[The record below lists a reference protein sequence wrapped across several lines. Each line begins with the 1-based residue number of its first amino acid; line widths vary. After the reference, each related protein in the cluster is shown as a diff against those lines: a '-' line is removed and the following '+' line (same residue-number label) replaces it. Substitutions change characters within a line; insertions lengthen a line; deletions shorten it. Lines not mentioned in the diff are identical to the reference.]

1 MKTMNEPA
9 ATIAAPPALAE
20 RVINWVALNASYLYL
35 FATVATTYEVF
46 ARYLFNAPTD
56 WAFEA
61 TIMLCSACYLMAGGY
76 VTQRRRHIAITSMY
90 EISSPER
97 QRKLDIVAVI
107 FGLLSVGML
116 ISASWRQALMS
127 LQIME
132 RTGSSW
138 NPPLPAL
145 LKPLIVIG
153 SSLIFVQLL
162 VQLRRLL
169 TPSQFRIFLAVVGAG
184 VALFV
189 LDQVDILSLWT
200 GLFDAARSGFRGLG
214 IGWATLVVLAV
225 MIALMLTGM
234 PLAWVLLTIAC
245 GCTVLWIGPS
255 GLPLVGSR
263 VFGFVQEYVFVAVPL
278 FVLMACVMERSGVA
292 KDLYTAMYV
301 FSGNLPGGVAMQ
313 TVVVAMI
320 MAAMTGIIGGEIVLL
335 GLIALPQM
343 LRLGYDK
350 KLAIGTICAGGSLG
364 TMIPPSVVL
373 IVYGLTASVSIGD
386 LFKAA
391 FVPGVLM
398 GCLYIGYILIRCR
411 INPELGPPAP
421 PEERN
426 LPLSQKLAMLKGL
439 ILPMLII
446 FWVLGSI
453 YFGIAAVTE
462 AAGVGVVGAIVSAA
476 IRGELNWKMMRE
488 SLVQTMETVGIL
500 IWLTFGAFA
509 FIGIYNIMGGTN
521 FVRQLITGLP
531 VAPIVI
537 ILFMMAILLVLGCL
551 IDWIGICLLTMPI
564 FVPIIKDL
572 GYDPVWFGI
581 LFCMNMQV
589 SYLSP
594 PFGPACFY
602 LKGVA
607 PPDITLQ
614 QIFSSVWPFM
624 GLQITALTIVLFF
637 PDVAMF
643 LPRLLD

>member
-1 MKTMNEPA
+1 MTDSV
-9 ATIAAPPALAE
+9 ATQGIPSSPVE
-20 RVINWVALNASYLYL
+20 RAISWVARNASYLYL
-35 FATVATTYEVF
+35 IATIATTYEVF
-46 ARYLFNAPTD
+46 ARYIFNAPTD

-61 TIMLCSACYLMAGGY
+61 TIMLCSACYLLAGGY
-76 VTQRRRHIAITSMY
+76 VTQQRRHIAITSVY
-90 EISSPER
+90 EISSAER
-97 QRKLDIVAVI
+97 RRKLDIVAVL
-107 FGLLSVGML
+107 FGLLSIGML

-145 LKPLIVIG
+145 LKPMIVIG

-169 TPSQFRIFLAVVGAG
+169 SPSQFRIFLAVVGAG
-184 VALFV
+184 VALYV
-189 LDQVDILSLWT
+189 LDQIEFWSLWT
-200 GLFDAARSGFRGLG
+200 DLFAAARSGFRGLG
-214 IGWATLVVLAV
+214 IGWATLVVLAA

-245 GCTVLWIGPS
+245 GCTLLWIGPF

-278 FVLMACVMERSGVA
+278 FVLMACIMERSGVA
-292 KDLYTAMYV
+292 KDLYNAMYV

-398 GCLYIGYILIRCR
+398 GCLYILIRCR
-411 INPELGPPAP
+411 LNPELGPPAP
-421 PEERN
+421 AEERN
-426 LPLSQKLAMLKGL
+426 LPLAQKLAMLKGL
-439 ILPMLII
+439 VLPLLII
-446 FWVLGSI
+446 VWVLGSI

-531 VAPIVI
+531 VEPIVI
-537 ILFMMAILLVLGCL
+537 ILLMMAILLVLGCL

-624 GLQITALTIVLFF
+624 GLQITALALVLFF
-637 PDVAMF
+637 PDIALF
-643 LPRLLD
+643 LPRLLG

>member
-1 MKTMNEPA
+1 MTTA
-9 ATIAAPPALAE
+9 ATTADHANSPVE
-20 RVINWVALNASYLYL
+20 RAINWLAMNASYLYL
-35 FATVATTYEVF
+35 AATVATTYEVF
-46 ARYLFNAPTD
+46 ARYIFNAPTD

-61 TIMLCSACYLMAGGY
+61 TIMLCSACYLVAGGY
-76 VTQRRRHIAITSMY
+76 VTQRRRHIAITSLY
-90 EISSPER
+90 DGAHAER
-97 QRKLDIVAVI
+97 KRTLDIVAI
-107 FGLLSVGML
+107 CFGLLAVGLL
-116 ISASWRQALMS
+116 ILASWRQAMMS
-127 LQIME
+127 IQIVE

-145 LKPLIVIG
+145 LKPLIVFGAI
-153 SSLIFVQLL
+153 LIFVQLA
-162 VQLRRLL
+162 VQLKRLL
-169 TPSQFRIFLAVVGAG
+169 TGAQFRVFLSIVAVA
-184 VALFV
+184 VALV
-189 LDQVDILSLWT
+189 ALDGMEVLSLWST
-200 GLFDAARSGFRGLG
+200 ILDTLRSGFRGLG
-214 IGWATLVVLAV
+214 IGGATLLILAV
-225 MIALMLTGM
+225 MIGLMLTGM

-245 GCTVLWIGPS
+245 GCTVLWMGPM

-278 FVLMACVMERSGVA
+278 FVLMACIMERSGVA
-292 KDLYTAMYV
+292 KDLYNAMYI

-391 FVPGVLM
+391 FAPGVMM

-411 INPELGPPAP
+411 LDPSLGPPAP
-421 PEERN
+421 AEERN
-426 LPLSQKLAMLKGL
+426 IPLAQKLAMLKGL
-439 ILPMLII
+439 VLPLLII

-521 FVRQLITGLP
+521 FVRQMITGLP

-537 ILFMMAILLVLGCL
+537 ILIMMAILLVLGCL

-581 LFCMNMQV
+581 LFCMSMQV

-624 GLQITALTIVLFF
+624 GLQITALLIVLFF
-637 PDVAMF
+637 PEVALF
-643 LPRLLD
+643 LPQLLG

>member
-1 MKTMNEPA
+1 MTTAA
-9 ATIAAPPALAE
+9 ATADHVNSPVE
-20 RVINWVALNASYLYL
+20 RAINWMAMNASYLYL
-35 FATVATTYEVF
+35 AATVATTYEVF
-46 ARYLFNAPTD
+46 ARYIFNAPTD

-61 TIMLCSACYLMAGGY
+61 TIMLCSACYLVAGGY
-76 VTQRRRHIAITSMY
+76 VTQRKRHIAITSLY
-90 EISSPER
+90 DGASAT
-97 QRKLDIVAVI
+97 RKRTLDIVATC
-107 FGLLSVGML
+107 FGLLAVGLL
-116 ISASWRQALMS
+116 ILASWRQAMMS
-127 LQIME
+127 IQIVE

-145 LKPLIVIG
+145 LKPLIVFGAI
-153 SSLIFVQLL
+153 LIFVQLA
-162 VQLRRLL
+162 VQLKRLL
-169 TPSQFRIFLAVVGAG
+169 TGAQFRVFLSIVAVA
-184 VALFV
+184 VALV
-189 LDQVDILSLWT
+189 ALDGMEILSLWST
-200 GLFDAARSGFRGLG
+200 MLDGLKGGFRGLG
-214 IGWATLVVLAV
+214 IGGATLLILAV
-225 MIALMLTGM
+225 MIGLMLTGM

-245 GCTVLWIGPS
+245 GCTVLWMGPA

-278 FVLMACVMERSGVA
+278 FVLMACIMERSGVA
-292 KDLYTAMYV
+292 KDLYNAMYI

-391 FVPGVLM
+391 FVPGVMM

-411 INPELGPPAP
+411 LDPSLGPPAP
-421 PEERN
+421 AEERN
-426 LPLSQKLAMLKGL
+426 IPMAQKLAMLKGL
-439 ILPMLII
+439 VLPLLII

-521 FVRQLITGLP
+521 FVRQMITGLP

-537 ILFMMAILLVLGCL
+537 ILIMMAILLVLGCL

-624 GLQITALTIVLFF
+624 GLQITALLIVLFF
-637 PDVAMF
+637 PEVALF

>member
-1 MKTMNEPA
+1 MTTAA
-9 ATIAAPPALAE
+9 ATADHVNSPVE
-20 RVINWVALNASYLYL
+20 RAINWMAMNASYLYL
-35 FATVATTYEVF
+35 AATVATTYEVF
-46 ARYLFNAPTD
+46 ARYIFNAPTD

-61 TIMLCSACYLMAGGY
+61 TIMLCSACYLVAGGY
-76 VTQRRRHIAITSMY
+76 VTQRRRHIAITSLY
-90 EISSPER
+90 DGASAT
-97 QRKLDIVAVI
+97 RKRTLDIVATC
-107 FGLLSVGML
+107 FGLLAVGLL
-116 ISASWRQALMS
+116 ILASWRQAMMS
-127 LQIME
+127 IQIVE

-145 LKPLIVIG
+145 LKPHIVFGAI
-153 SSLIFVQLL
+153 LIFVQLA
-162 VQLRRLL
+162 VQLKRLL
-169 TPSQFRIFLAVVGAG
+169 TGAQFRVFLSIVAVA
-184 VALFV
+184 VALV
-189 LDQVDILSLWT
+189 ALDGMEILSLWST
-200 GLFDAARSGFRGLG
+200 MLDGLKGGFRGLG
-214 IGWATLVVLAV
+214 IGGATLLILAV
-225 MIALMLTGM
+225 MIGLMLTGM

-245 GCTVLWIGPS
+245 GCTVLWMGPA

-278 FVLMACVMERSGVA
+278 FVLMACIMERSGVA
-292 KDLYTAMYV
+292 KDLYNAMYI

-391 FVPGVLM
+391 FVPGVMM

-411 INPELGPPAP
+411 LDPSLGPPAP
-421 PEERN
+421 AEERN
-426 LPLSQKLAMLKGL
+426 IPMAQKLAMLKGL
-439 ILPMLII
+439 VLPLLII

-521 FVRQLITGLP
+521 FVRQMITGLP

-537 ILFMMAILLVLGCL
+537 ILIMMAILLVLGCL

-624 GLQITALTIVLFF
+624 GLQITALLIVLFF
-637 PDVAMF
+637 PEVALF

>member
-1 MKTMNEPA
+1 MTTAA
-9 ATIAAPPALAE
+9 ATADHVNSPVE
-20 RVINWVALNASYLYL
+20 RAINWLAMNASYLYL
-35 FATVATTYEVF
+35 AATVATTYEVF
-46 ARYLFNAPTD
+46 ARYIFNAPTD

-61 TIMLCSACYLMAGGY
+61 TIMLCSACYLVAGGY
-76 VTQRRRHIAITSMY
+76 VTQRKRHIAITSLY
-90 EISSPER
+90 DGASAT
-97 QRKLDIVAVI
+97 RKRTLDIVATC
-107 FGLLSVGML
+107 FGLLAVGLL
-116 ISASWRQALMS
+116 ILASWRQAMMS
-127 LQIME
+127 IQIVE

-145 LKPLIVIG
+145 LKPLIVFGAI
-153 SSLIFVQLL
+153 LIFVQLA
-162 VQLRRLL
+162 VQLKRLL
-169 TPSQFRIFLAVVGAG
+169 TGAQFRVFLSIVAVA
-184 VALFV
+184 VALV
-189 LDQVDILSLWT
+189 ALDGMEILSLWST
-200 GLFDAARSGFRGLG
+200 MLDGLKGGFRGLG
-214 IGWATLVVLAV
+214 IGGATLLILAV
-225 MIALMLTGM
+225 MIGLMLTGM

-245 GCTVLWIGPS
+245 GCTVLWMGPA

-278 FVLMACVMERSGVA
+278 FVLMACIMERSGVA
-292 KDLYTAMYV
+292 KDLYNAMYI

-391 FVPGVLM
+391 FVPGVMM

-411 INPELGPPAP
+411 LDPSLGPPAP
-421 PEERN
+421 AEERN
-426 LPLSQKLAMLKGL
+426 IPMAQKLAMLKGL
-439 ILPMLII
+439 VLPLLII

-521 FVRQLITGLP
+521 FVRQMITGLP

-537 ILFMMAILLVLGCL
+537 ILIMMAILLVLGCL

-624 GLQITALTIVLFF
+624 GLQITALLIVLFF
-637 PDVAMF
+637 PEVALF
-643 LPRLLD
+643 LPRLLG

>member
-1 MKTMNEPA
+1 MTTA
-9 ATIAAPPALAE
+9 ATTADHANSPVE
-20 RVINWVALNASYLYL
+20 RAINWLALNASYLYL
-35 FATVATTYEVF
+35 AATVATTYEVF
-46 ARYLFNAPTD
+46 ARYIFNAPTD

-61 TIMLCSACYLMAGGY
+61 TIMLCSACYLVAGGY
-76 VTQRRRHIAITSMY
+76 VTQRRRHIAITSLY
-90 EISSPER
+90 DGAHAER
-97 QRKLDIVAVI
+97 KRTLDIVAI
-107 FGLLSVGML
+107 CFGLLAVGLL
-116 ISASWRQALMS
+116 ILASWRQAMMS
-127 LQIME
+127 IQIVE

-145 LKPLIVIG
+145 LKPLIVFGAI
-153 SSLIFVQLL
+153 LIFVQLA
-162 VQLRRLL
+162 VQLKRLL
-169 TPSQFRIFLAVVGAG
+169 TGAQFRVFLSIVAVA
-184 VALFV
+184 VALV
-189 LDQVDILSLWT
+189 ALDGMEVLSLWST
-200 GLFDAARSGFRGLG
+200 ILDTLRSGFRGLG
-214 IGWATLVVLAV
+214 IGGATLLILAV
-225 MIALMLTGM
+225 MIGLMLTGM

-245 GCTVLWIGPS
+245 GCTVLWMGPM

-278 FVLMACVMERSGVA
+278 FVLMACIMERSGVA
-292 KDLYTAMYV
+292 KDLYNAMYI

-391 FVPGVLM
+391 FAPGVMM

-411 INPELGPPAP
+411 LDPSLGPPAP
-421 PEERN
+421 AEERN
-426 LPLSQKLAMLKGL
+426 IPLAQKLAMLKGL
-439 ILPMLII
+439 VLPLLII

-521 FVRQLITGLP
+521 FVRQMITGLP

-537 ILFMMAILLVLGCL
+537 ILIMMAILLVLGCL

-581 LFCMNMQV
+581 LFCMSMQV

-624 GLQITALTIVLFF
+624 GLQITALLIVLFF
-637 PDVAMF
+637 PEVALF
-643 LPRLLD
+643 LPQLLG

>member
-1 MKTMNEPA
+1 
-9 ATIAAPPALAE
+9 
-20 RVINWVALNASYLYL
+20 
-35 FATVATTYEVF
+35 
-46 ARYLFNAPTD
+46 APTD

-61 TIMLCSACYLMAGGY
+61 TIMLCSACYLVAGGY
-76 VTQRRRHIAITSMY
+76 VTQRRRHIAITSLY
-90 EISSPER
+90 DGAHAER
-97 QRKLDIVAVI
+97 KRTLDIVAI
-107 FGLLSVGML
+107 CFGLLAVGLL
-116 ISASWRQALMS
+116 ILASWRQAMMS
-127 LQIME
+127 IQIVE

-145 LKPLIVIG
+145 LKPLIVFGAI
-153 SSLIFVQLL
+153 LIFVQLA
-162 VQLRRLL
+162 VQLKRLL
-169 TPSQFRIFLAVVGAG
+169 TGAQFRVFLSIVAVA
-184 VALFV
+184 VALV
-189 LDQVDILSLWT
+189 ALDGMEVLSLWST
-200 GLFDAARSGFRGLG
+200 ILDTLRSGFRGLG
-214 IGWATLVVLAV
+214 IGGATLLILAV
-225 MIALMLTGM
+225 MIGLMLTGM

-245 GCTVLWIGPS
+245 GCTVLWMGPM

-278 FVLMACVMERSGVA
+278 FVLMACIMERSGVA
-292 KDLYTAMYV
+292 KDLYNAMYI

-391 FVPGVLM
+391 FAPGVMM

-411 INPELGPPAP
+411 LDPSLGPPAP
-421 PEERN
+421 AEERN
-426 LPLSQKLAMLKGL
+426 IPLAQKLAMLKGL
-439 ILPMLII
+439 VLPLLII

-521 FVRQLITGLP
+521 FVRQMITGLP

-537 ILFMMAILLVLGCL
+537 ILIMMAILLVLGCL

-581 LFCMNMQV
+581 LFCMSMQV

-624 GLQITALTIVLFF
+624 GLQITALLIVLFF
-637 PDVAMF
+637 PEVALF
-643 LPRLLD
+643 LPQLLG

>member
-1 MKTMNEPA
+1 MTTA
-9 ATIAAPPALAE
+9 ATTADHANSPVE
-20 RVINWVALNASYLYL
+20 RAINWLAMNASYLYL
-35 FATVATTYEVF
+35 AATVATTYEVF
-46 ARYLFNAPTD
+46 ARYIFNAPTD

-61 TIMLCSACYLMAGGY
+61 TIMLCSACYLVAGGY
-76 VTQRRRHIAITSMY
+76 VTQRRRHIAITSLY
-90 EISSPER
+90 DGAHAER
-97 QRKLDIVAVI
+97 KRTLDIVATC
-107 FGLLSVGML
+107 FGLLAVGLL
-116 ISASWRQALMS
+116 ILASWRQAMMS
-127 LQIME
+127 IQIVE

-145 LKPLIVIG
+145 LKPLIVFGAI
-153 SSLIFVQLL
+153 LIFVQLA
-162 VQLRRLL
+162 VQLKRLL
-169 TPSQFRIFLAVVGAG
+169 TGAQFRVFLSIVAVAVVL
-184 VALFV
+184 VALDGMEV
-189 LDQVDILSLWT
+189 LSLWST
-200 GLFDAARSGFRGLG
+200 ILDTLRSGFRGLG
-214 IGWATLVVLAV
+214 IGGATLLILAV
-225 MIALMLTGM
+225 MIGLMLTGM

-245 GCTVLWIGPS
+245 GCTVLWMGPM

-278 FVLMACVMERSGVA
+278 FVLMACIMERSGVA
-292 KDLYTAMYV
+292 KDLYNAMYI

-391 FVPGVLM
+391 FVPGVMM

-411 INPELGPPAP
+411 LDPSLGPPAP
-421 PEERN
+421 AEERN
-426 LPLSQKLAMLKGL
+426 IPLAQKLAMLKGL
-439 ILPMLII
+439 VLPLLII

-521 FVRQLITGLP
+521 FVRQMITGLP

-537 ILFMMAILLVLGCL
+537 ILIMMAILLVLGCL

-581 LFCMNMQV
+581 LFCMSMQV

-624 GLQITALTIVLFF
+624 GLQITALLIVLFF
-637 PDVAMF
+637 PEVALF
-643 LPRLLD
+643 LPQLLG

>member
-1 MKTMNEPA
+1 MTTAA
-9 ATIAAPPALAE
+9 ATADHVNSPVE
-20 RVINWVALNASYLYL
+20 RAINWLAMNASYLYL
-35 FATVATTYEVF
+35 AATVATTYEVF
-46 ARYLFNAPTD
+46 ARYIFNAPTD

-61 TIMLCSACYLMAGGY
+61 TIMLCSACYLVAGGY
-76 VTQRRRHIAITSMY
+76 VTQRKRHIAITSLY
-90 EISSPER
+90 DGASAT
-97 QRKLDIVAVI
+97 RKRTLDIVATC
-107 FGLLSVGML
+107 FGLLAVGLL
-116 ISASWRQALMS
+116 ILASWRQAMMS
-127 LQIME
+127 IQIVE

-145 LKPLIVIG
+145 LKPLIVFGAI
-153 SSLIFVQLL
+153 LIFVQLA
-162 VQLRRLL
+162 VQLKRLL
-169 TPSQFRIFLAVVGAG
+169 TGAQFRVFLSIVAVA
-184 VALFV
+184 VALV
-189 LDQVDILSLWT
+189 ALDGMEILSLWST
-200 GLFDAARSGFRGLG
+200 MLDGLKGGFRGLG
-214 IGWATLVVLAV
+214 IGGATLLILAV
-225 MIALMLTGM
+225 MIGLMLTGM

-245 GCTVLWIGPS
+245 GCTVLWMGPA

-278 FVLMACVMERSGVA
+278 FVLMACIMERSGVA
-292 KDLYTAMYV
+292 KDLYNAMYI

-320 MAAMTGIIGGEIVLL
+320 MAAMTGIIGSEIVLL

-386 LFKAA
+386 QFKAA
-391 FVPGVLM
+391 FVPGVMM

-411 INPELGPPAP
+411 LDPSLGPPAP
-421 PEERN
+421 AEERN
-426 LPLSQKLAMLKGL
+426 IPMAQKLAMLKGL
-439 ILPMLII
+439 VLPLLII

-521 FVRQLITGLP
+521 FVRQMITGLP

-537 ILFMMAILLVLGCL
+537 ILIMMAILLVLGCL

-614 QIFSSVWPFM
+614 QIFASIWPFM
-624 GLQITALTIVLFF
+624 GLQITALLIVLFF
-637 PDVAMF
+637 PEVALF
-643 LPRLLD
+643 LPRLLG

>member
-1 MKTMNEPA
+1 MTTAA
-9 ATIAAPPALAE
+9 ATADHVNSPVE
-20 RVINWVALNASYLYL
+20 RAINWLAMNASYLYL
-35 FATVATTYEVF
+35 AATVATTYEVF
-46 ARYLFNAPTD
+46 ARYIFNAPTD

-61 TIMLCSACYLMAGGY
+61 TIMLCSACYLVAGGY
-76 VTQRRRHIAITSMY
+76 VTQRRRHIAITSLY
-90 EISSPER
+90 DGASAT
-97 QRKLDIVAVI
+97 RKRTLDIVATC
-107 FGLLSVGML
+107 FGLLAVGLL
-116 ISASWRQALMS
+116 ILASWRQAMMS
-127 LQIME
+127 IQIVE

-145 LKPLIVIG
+145 LKPLIVFGAI
-153 SSLIFVQLL
+153 LIFVQLA
-162 VQLRRLL
+162 VQLKRLL
-169 TPSQFRIFLAVVGAG
+169 TGAQFRVFLSIVAVA
-184 VALFV
+184 VALV
-189 LDQVDILSLWT
+189 ALDGMEILSLWST
-200 GLFDAARSGFRGLG
+200 MLDGLKGGFRGLG
-214 IGWATLVVLAV
+214 IGGATLLILAV
-225 MIALMLTGM
+225 MIGLMLTGM

-245 GCTVLWIGPS
+245 GCTVLWMGPA

-278 FVLMACVMERSGVA
+278 FVLMACIMERSGVA
-292 KDLYTAMYV
+292 KDLYNAMYI

-391 FVPGVLM
+391 FVPGVMM

-411 INPELGPPAP
+411 LDPSLGPPAP
-421 PEERN
+421 AEERN
-426 LPLSQKLAMLKGL
+426 IPMAQKLAMLKGL
-439 ILPMLII
+439 VLPLLII

-521 FVRQLITGLP
+521 FVRQMITGLP

-537 ILFMMAILLVLGCL
+537 ILIMMAILLVLGCL

-607 PPDITLQ
+607 PPDVTLQ

-624 GLQITALTIVLFF
+624 GLQITALLIVLFF
-637 PDVAMF
+637 PEVALF
-643 LPRLLD
+643 LPRLLG

>member
-1 MKTMNEPA
+1 MTDTVA
-9 ATIAAPPALAE
+9 GAE
-20 RVINWVALNASYLYL
+20 VRLSAVERAIRWIALNASYLYL
-35 FATVATTYEVF
+35 AATVATAYEVI

-61 TIMLCSACYLMAGGY
+61 TIMLCSACYLVAGGY
-76 VTQRRRHIAITSMY
+76 VTQRKRHIAITALY
-90 EISSPER
+90 DGARDER
-97 QRKLDIVAVI
+97 KRTLDIVAI
-107 FGLLSVGML
+107 LFGLLSMGML
-116 ISASWRQALMS
+116 FLASWRQALMS
-127 LQIME
+127 IQIWE

-138 NPPLPAL
+138 NPPMPAL
-145 LKPLIVIG
+145 LKPLIVVG
-153 SSLIFVQLL
+153 AVLIFVQLAI
-162 VQLRRLL
+162 QLKRLL
-169 TPSQFRIFLAVVGAG
+169 RPAQFNVFLGVVGAG
-184 VALFV
+184 IAIWALDSFE
-189 LDQVDILSLWT
+189 ILSLWT
-200 GLFDAARSGFRGLG
+200 AMFDAARSGFRGLG
-214 IGWATLVVLAV
+214 IGWATLLILFV
-225 MIALMLTGM
+225 MIALMMTGM
-234 PLAWVLLTIAC
+234 PLGWVLMTIAC
-245 GCTVLWIGPS
+245 GCTVLWIGPA

-292 KDLYTAMYV
+292 KDLYQAMYI

-373 IVYGLTASVSIGD
+373 IVYGLTAGVSIGD

-391 FVPGVLM
+391 FIPGVLM
-398 GCLYIGYILIRCR
+398 GTLYIIYILVRCHL
-411 INPELGPPAP
+411 NPRLGPPAP
-421 PEERN
+421 AEERN
-426 LPLSQKLAMLKGL
+426 IPMAQKLAMLKGL
-439 ILPMLII
+439 VLPLAII

-453 YFGIAAVTE
+453 YAGIAGVTE

-476 IRGELNWKMMRE
+476 LRGELNWKMLRE
-488 SLVQTMETVGIL
+488 SLIQTMETVGIL

-531 VAPIVI
+531 VEPIVI

-614 QIFSSVWPFM
+614 DIFASVWPFI
-624 GLQITALTIVLFF
+624 GLQITALLLVLSF
-637 PDVAMF
+637 PDIAMF

>member
-1 MKTMNEPA
+1 
-9 ATIAAPPALAE
+9 
-20 RVINWVALNASYLYL
+20 
-35 FATVATTYEVF
+35 
-46 ARYLFNAPTD
+46 
-56 WAFEA
+56 
-61 TIMLCSACYLMAGGY
+61 
-76 VTQRRRHIAITSMY
+76 
-90 EISSPER
+90 
-97 QRKLDIVAVI
+97 
-107 FGLLSVGML
+107 
-116 ISASWRQALMS
+116 
-127 LQIME
+127 
-132 RTGSSW
+132 
-138 NPPLPAL
+138 
-145 LKPLIVIG
+145 
-153 SSLIFVQLL
+153 
-162 VQLRRLL
+162 
-169 TPSQFRIFLAVVGAG
+169 
-184 VALFV
+184 
-189 LDQVDILSLWT
+189 
-200 GLFDAARSGFRGLG
+200 
-214 IGWATLVVLAV
+214 
-225 MIALMLTGM
+225 
-234 PLAWVLLTIAC
+234 
-245 GCTVLWIGPS
+245 
-255 GLPLVGSR
+255 
-263 VFGFVQEYVFVAVPL
+263 
-278 FVLMACVMERSGVA
+278 
-292 KDLYTAMYV
+292 
-301 FSGNLPGGVAMQ
+301 
-313 TVVVAMI
+313 
-320 MAAMTGIIGGEIVLL
+320 
-335 GLIALPQM
+335 M

-411 INPELGPPAP
+411 LNPELGPPAP
-421 PEERN
+421 AEERN
-426 LPLSQKLAMLKGL
+426 LPLAQKLAMLKGL
-439 ILPMLII
+439 VLPLLII
-446 FWVLGSI
+446 VWVLGSI

-531 VAPIVI
+531 VEPIVI
-537 ILFMMAILLVLGCL
+537 ILLMMAILLVLGCL

-624 GLQITALTIVLFF
+624 GLQITALALVLFF
-637 PDVAMF
+637 PDIALF
-643 LPRLLD
+643 PAGSGRARSAGPRSHGTRCSGGRHRRHSRHRHGAARAPGRCAGPARAWPAACSAGRSSGSPDGRPRNAAARRAPARARSRRSSPRSRRRSRWRRE

>member
-1 MKTMNEPA
+1 MTTAA
-9 ATIAAPPALAE
+9 ATADHVNSPVE
-20 RVINWVALNASYLYL
+20 RAINWMAMNASYLYL
-35 FATVATTYEVF
+35 AATVATTYEVF
-46 ARYLFNAPTD
+46 ARYIFNAPTD

-61 TIMLCSACYLMAGGY
+61 TIMLCSACYLVAGGY
-76 VTQRRRHIAITSMY
+76 VTQRRRHIAITSLY
-90 EISSPER
+90 DGASAT
-97 QRKLDIVAVI
+97 RKRTLDIVATC
-107 FGLLSVGML
+107 FGLLAVGLL
-116 ISASWRQALMS
+116 ILASWRQAMMS
-127 LQIME
+127 IQIVE

-145 LKPLIVIG
+145 LKPLIVFGAI
-153 SSLIFVQLL
+153 LIFVQLA
-162 VQLRRLL
+162 VQLKRLL
-169 TPSQFRIFLAVVGAG
+169 TGAQFRVFLSIVAVA
-184 VALFV
+184 VALV
-189 LDQVDILSLWT
+189 ALDGMEILSLWST
-200 GLFDAARSGFRGLG
+200 MLDGLKGGFRGLG
-214 IGWATLVVLAV
+214 IGGATLLILAV
-225 MIALMLTGM
+225 MIGLMLTGM

-245 GCTVLWIGPS
+245 GCTVLWMGPA

-278 FVLMACVMERSGVA
+278 FVLMACIMERSGVA
-292 KDLYTAMYV
+292 KDLYNAMYI

-398 GCLYIGYILIRCR
+398 GCLYIAYILIRCR
-411 INPELGPPAP
+411 LDPSLGPPAP
-421 PEERN
+421 AEERN
-426 LPLSQKLAMLKGL
+426 IPMAQKLAMLKGL
-439 ILPMLII
+439 VLPLLII

-521 FVRQLITGLP
+521 FVRQMITGLP

-537 ILFMMAILLVLGCL
+537 ILIMMAILLVLGCL

-624 GLQITALTIVLFF
+624 GLQITALLIVLFV
-637 PDVAMF
+637 PDVALF

>member
-1 MKTMNEPA
+1 MSQADVA
-9 ATIAAPPALAE
+9 AEAKSSPIECVIRWIAQ
-20 RVINWVALNASYLYL
+20 NASYLYL
-35 FATVATTYEVF
+35 AATLATTYEVF
-46 ARYLFNAPTD
+46 ARYVFNAPTD

-61 TIMLCSACYLMAGGY
+61 TIMLCSACYLVAGGF
-76 VTQRRRHIAITSMY
+76 VTQRRRHIAITSAY
-90 EISSPER
+90 ETASDA
-97 QRKLDIVAVI
+97 RKRTLDIVAI
-107 FGLLSVGML
+107 LFGLLAVGML
-116 ISASWRQALMS
+116 ILSSWRQAFMS
-127 LQIME
+127 LQIVE

-145 LKPLIVIG
+145 LKPLIVLG
-153 SSLIFVQLL
+153 SALIFVQLAL
-162 VQLRRLL
+162 QLRRILK
-169 TPSQFRIFLAVVGAG
+169 PMQFAGVVVVVAAG
-184 VALFV
+184 VALWA
-189 LDQVDILSLWT
+189 LDSYEIVPLWSKSFEA
-200 GLFDAARSGFRGLG
+200 LREGFKGLG

-278 FVLMACVMERSGVA
+278 FVLMACIMERSGVA
-292 KDLYTAMYV
+292 KDLYQAMYI
-301 FSGNLPGGVAMQ
+301 FSGSLPGGVAMQ

-391 FVPGVLM
+391 FLPGILM
-398 GCLYIGYILIRCR
+398 GTLYIVYILIRCAMDP
-411 INPELGPPAP
+411 NLGPPAP
-421 PEERN
+421 AAERN
-426 LPLSQKLAMLKGL
+426 IPFARKLGMLKGL
-439 ILPMLII
+439 VLPLLII

-462 AAGVGVVGAIVSAA
+462 AAGVGVAGAIVSAA
-476 IRGELNWKMMRE
+476 IRGELNWNMLRE
-488 SLVQTMETVGIL
+488 SLTQTMETVGIL

-537 ILFMMAILLVLGCL
+537 VLFMMAILLVLGCL

-607 PPDITLQ
+607 PPEITLQ
-614 QIFSSVWPFM
+614 QIFSSIWPFM
-624 GLQITALTIVLFF
+624 GLQITALALVLFF
-637 PDVAMF
+637 PEIALF
-643 LPRLLD
+643 LPQLLD

>member
-1 MKTMNEPA
+1 MSTA
-9 ATIAAPPALAE
+9 ATTADQANSPVE
-20 RVINWVALNASYLYL
+20 RAINWLAMNASYLYL
-35 FATVATTYEVF
+35 AATIATTYEVF
-46 ARYLFNAPTD
+46 ARYIFNAPTD

-61 TIMLCSACYLMAGGY
+61 TIMLCSACYLVAGGY
-76 VTQRRRHIAITSMY
+76 VTQRKRHIAITSLY
-90 EISSPER
+90 DGASDER
-97 QRKLDIVAVI
+97 KRVLDIVAI
-107 FGLLSVGML
+107 SFGLLALGLL
-116 ISASWRQALMS
+116 ILSSWRQALMS

-145 LKPLIVIG
+145 LKPLIVFG
-153 SSLIFVQLL
+153 ASLIFVQLAI
-162 VQLRRLL
+162 QLKRLL
-169 TPSQFRIFLAVVGAG
+169 SASQFRVFAAVVATL
-184 VALFV
+184 VALAT
-189 LDQVDILSLWT
+189 LDGMEVLSLWSSI
-200 GLFDAARSGFRGLG
+200 LDALKGGFRGLG
-214 IGWATLVVLAV
+214 IGGATLLILAV
-225 MIALMLTGM
+225 MIGLMLTGM

-278 FVLMACVMERSGVA
+278 FVLMACIMERSGVA
-292 KDLYTAMYV
+292 KDLYNAMYI

-391 FVPGVLM
+391 FVPGVMM

-411 INPELGPPAP
+411 LDPSLGPPAP
-421 PEERN
+421 AEERN
-426 LPLSQKLAMLKGL
+426 IPFAQKLAMLKGL
-439 ILPMLII
+439 VLPMLII

-521 FVRQLITGLP
+521 FVRQMITGLP

-537 ILFMMAILLVLGCL
+537 ILIMMAILLVLGCL

-614 QIFSSVWPFM
+614 QIFSSIWPFM
-624 GLQITALTIVLFF
+624 GLQITALLIVLFF
-637 PDVAMF
+637 PEVALF

>member
-1 MKTMNEPA
+1 MSE
-9 ATIAAPPALAE
+9 ATVADEGPLSPVE
-20 RVINWVALNASYLYL
+20 RVIRWIALNASYLYL
-35 FATVATTYEVF
+35 IATVATTYEVF

-61 TIMLCSACYLMAGGY
+61 TILLCSGCYLVAGGY
-76 VTQRRRHIAITSMY
+76 VTQRRRHIAITSLY
-90 EISSPER
+90 ETSSDT
-97 QRKLDIVAVI
+97 RKRTLDIVAI
-107 FGLLSVGML
+107 LFGLLSVGML
-116 ISASWRQALMS
+116 ILSSWRQALMA
-127 LQIME
+127 LQIWE

-138 NPPLPAL
+138 NPPLPAI
-145 LKPLIVIG
+145 LKPLIVVG
-153 SSLIFVQLL
+153 AVLIFIQLF

-169 TPSQFRIFLAVVGAG
+169 SPARFKIVVAVIGAG
-184 VALFV
+184 AALFL
-189 LDQVDILSLWT
+189 LDQFDVLALWT
-200 GLFDAARSGFRGLG
+200 SIFDSLRAGFRGLG
-214 IGWATLVVLAV
+214 IGGATLLILAV

-278 FVLMACVMERSGVA
+278 FVLMACIMERSGVA
-292 KDLYTAMYV
+292 KDLYSAMYI

-373 IVYGLTASVSIGD
+373 IVYGLTAGVSIGD

-391 FVPGVLM
+391 FIPGVLM
-398 GCLYIGYILIRCR
+398 GCLYIAYILIRCR
-411 INPELGPPAP
+411 IDPNLGPPAP
-421 PEERN
+421 AEERN
-426 LPLSQKLAMLKGL
+426 IPVAQKLAMLKGL

-453 YFGIAAVTE
+453 YLGIAAVTE
-462 AAGVGVVGAIVSAA
+462 AAGVGVVGAILSAA

-564 FVPIIKDL
+564 FVPIIRDL

-624 GLQITALTIVLFF
+624 GLQITALLIVLFF
-637 PDVAMF
+637 PDVALF

>member
-1 MKTMNEPA
+1 MTTA
-9 ATIAAPPALAE
+9 ATTADHANSPVE
-20 RVINWVALNASYLYL
+20 RAINWLAMNASYLYL
-35 FATVATTYEVF
+35 AATVATTYEVF
-46 ARYLFNAPTD
+46 ARYIFNAPTD

-61 TIMLCSACYLMAGGY
+61 TIMLCSACYLVAGGY
-76 VTQRRRHIAITSMY
+76 VTQRRRHIAITSLY
-90 EISSPER
+90 DGARAER
-97 QRKLDIVAVI
+97 KRTLDIVATC
-107 FGLLSVGML
+107 FGLLAVGLL
-116 ISASWRQALMS
+116 ILASWRQAMMS
-127 LQIME
+127 IQIVE

-145 LKPLIVIG
+145 LKPLIVFGAI
-153 SSLIFVQLL
+153 LIFVQLA
-162 VQLRRLL
+162 VQLKRLL
-169 TPSQFRIFLAVVGAG
+169 TGAQFRVFLSIVAVAVVL
-184 VALFV
+184 VALDGMEV
-189 LDQVDILSLWT
+189 LSLWST
-200 GLFDAARSGFRGLG
+200 ILDTLRSGFRGLG
-214 IGWATLVVLAV
+214 IGGATLLILAV
-225 MIALMLTGM
+225 MIGLMLTGM

-245 GCTVLWIGPS
+245 GCTVLWMGPM

-278 FVLMACVMERSGVA
+278 FVLMACIMERSGVA
-292 KDLYTAMYV
+292 KDLYNAMYI

-391 FVPGVLM
+391 FVPGVMM

-411 INPELGPPAP
+411 LDPSLGPPAP
-421 PEERN
+421 AEERN
-426 LPLSQKLAMLKGL
+426 IPLAEKLAMLKGL
-439 ILPMLII
+439 VLPLLII

-521 FVRQLITGLP
+521 FVRQMITGLP

-537 ILFMMAILLVLGCL
+537 ILIMMAILLVLGCL

-624 GLQITALTIVLFF
+624 GLQITALLIMLFF
-637 PDVAMF
+637 PEVALF
-643 LPRLLD
+643 LPRLLG

>member
-1 MKTMNEPA
+1 MTTAA
-9 ATIAAPPALAE
+9 ATADHVNSPVE
-20 RVINWVALNASYLYL
+20 RAINWLAMNASYLYL
-35 FATVATTYEVF
+35 AATVATTYEVF
-46 ARYLFNAPTD
+46 ARYIFNAPTD

-61 TIMLCSACYLMAGGY
+61 TIMLCSACYLVAGGY
-76 VTQRRRHIAITSMY
+76 VTQRRRHIAITSLY
-90 EISSPER
+90 DGASAT
-97 QRKLDIVAVI
+97 RKRTLDIVATC
-107 FGLLSVGML
+107 FGLLAVGLL
-116 ISASWRQALMS
+116 ILASWRQAMMS
-127 LQIME
+127 IQIVE

-145 LKPLIVIG
+145 LKPLIVFGAI
-153 SSLIFVQLL
+153 LIFVQLA
-162 VQLRRLL
+162 VQLKRLL
-169 TPSQFRIFLAVVGAG
+169 TGAQFRVFLSIVAVA
-184 VALFV
+184 VALV
-189 LDQVDILSLWT
+189 ALDGMEILSLWST
-200 GLFDAARSGFRGLG
+200 MLDGLKGGFRGLG
-214 IGWATLVVLAV
+214 IGGATLLILAV
-225 MIALMLTGM
+225 MIGLMLTGM

-245 GCTVLWIGPS
+245 GCTVLWMGPA

-278 FVLMACVMERSGVA
+278 FVLMACIMERSGVA
-292 KDLYTAMYV
+292 KDLYNAMYI

-391 FVPGVLM
+391 FVPGVMM

-411 INPELGPPAP
+411 LDPSLGPPAP
-421 PEERN
+421 AEERN
-426 LPLSQKLAMLKGL
+426 IPMAQKLAMLKGL
-439 ILPMLII
+439 VLPLLII

-521 FVRQLITGLP
+521 FVRQMITGLP

-537 ILFMMAILLVLGCL
+537 ILIMMAILLVLGCL

-602 LKGVA
+602 IKGVA

-614 QIFSSVWPFM
+614 QIFSSVWPFI
-624 GLQITALTIVLFF
+624 GLQITALLIVLFV
-637 PDVAMF
+637 PDVALF

>member
-1 MKTMNEPA
+1 MTD
-9 ATIAAPPALAE
+9 IAAEQGPPSTPIE
-20 RVINWVALNASYLYL
+20 RGINWVAHNASYLYL
-35 FATVATTYEVF
+35 IATIATTYEVF

-61 TIMLCSACYLMAGGY
+61 TIMLCSACYLVAGGY
-76 VTQRRRHIAITSMY
+76 VTQRRRHIAITSLY
-90 EISSPER
+90 DGAGE
-97 QRKLDIVAVI
+97 QRRRTLDIVAVI
-107 FGLLSVGML
+107 FGLLSIGML
-116 ISASWRQALMS
+116 ILSSWRQALMS
-127 LQIME
+127 IQIWE

-145 LKPLIVIG
+145 LKPLIVVG
-153 SSLIFVQLL
+153 SCLIFIQLFIH
-162 VQLRRLL
+162 LRRLL
-169 TPSQFRIFLAVVGAG
+169 TPSQFRVFVAICGAG
-184 VALFV
+184 LALFV
-189 LDQVDILSLWT
+189 LDQADVLSLWT
-200 GLFDAARSGFRGLG
+200 SLFDAARSGFRGLG

-278 FVLMACVMERSGVA
+278 FVLMACIMERSGVA
-292 KDLYTAMYV
+292 KDLYTAMYI

-391 FVPGVLM
+391 FIPGILM
-398 GCLYIGYILIRCR
+398 GCLYIAYILIRCR
-411 INPELGPPAP
+411 IDPSLGPPAP
-421 PEERN
+421 AEERN
-426 LPLSQKLAMLKGL
+426 IPLAQKLAMLKGL

-453 YFGIAAVTE
+453 YLGIAAVTE

-488 SLVQTMETVGIL
+488 SLVQTMETVGVL

-624 GLQITALTIVLFF
+624 GLQITALLIVLFV
-637 PDVAMF
+637 PDVALF

>member
-1 MKTMNEPA
+1 MSDVT
-9 ATIAAPPALAE
+9 ATAEGPVSIVERAITAIAM
-20 RVINWVALNASYLYL
+20 NASYLYII
-35 FATVATTYEVF
+35 ATIATTYEVF
-46 ARYLFNAPTD
+46 ARYVFNAPTD

-61 TIMLCSACYLMAGGY
+61 TIMLCSACYLVAGGY
-76 VTQRRRHIAITSMY
+76 VTQRKRHIAITSLY
-90 EISSPER
+90 DGASPA
-97 QRKLDIVAVI
+97 RKRTLDIVATL
-107 FGLLSVGML
+107 FGML
-116 ISASWRQALMS
+116 AMGMMILSSWRQALMA
-127 LQIME
+127 LEIWE

-145 LKPLIVIG
+145 LKPLIVVG
-153 SSLIFVQLL
+153 ATLIFVQLFI
-162 VQLRRLL
+162 QLKRLL
-169 TPSQFRIFLAVVGAG
+169 SPTQLKIFFAAVAVAVV
-184 VALFV
+184 VWALDS
-189 LDQVDILSLWT
+189 LEIYALWT
-200 GLFDAARSGFRGLG
+200 NIFDTLRAGFRGLG
-214 IGWATLVVLAV
+214 IGWATLVVLGV

-234 PLAWVLLTIAC
+234 PLAWVLVTIAC
-245 GCTVLWIGPS
+245 TCTVLWIGPS
-255 GLPLVGSR
+255 GLPLVASR

-292 KDLYTAMYV
+292 KDLYQAMYI

-391 FVPGVLM
+391 FLPGLLM
-398 GCLYIGYILIRCR
+398 GTLYISYILLRCSLD
-411 INPELGPPAP
+411 PQLGPPAP
-421 PEERN
+421 AAERN
-426 LPLSQKLAMLKGL
+426 LPLKQKLSMLKGL
-439 ILPMLII
+439 VLPMGII
-446 FWVLGSI
+446 VWVLGSI
-453 YFGIAAVTE
+453 YAGIAGVTE
-462 AAGVGVVGAIVSAA
+462 AAGVGVVGAIISAA
-476 IRGELNWKMMRE
+476 IRGELNWKMLHE

-614 QIFSSVWPFM
+614 DIFSSVWPFM
-624 GLQITALTIVLFF
+624 GLQITALLLVLFF
-637 PDVAMF
+637 PDIALF